1 MVTQMPHD
9 LIIRNGTLVDGTGS
23 APREADLAIDSGRI
37 SAIGERNTITGN
49 AARVIDAK
57 GLVISPGFID
67 PHTHYDAQIC
77 WDPLVSCSS
86 WHGVTSVIMG
96 NCGVGLAPCKPSER
110 DIATWNLVHVE
121 AIPYEVLNEGLTW
134 DWETFPQYMD
144 AADRR
149 GLGINAG
156 FLAALSPFRQ
166 WVMGDHAMERP
177 ASDEETA
184 HIRALLHDAIGAG
197 AFGFSL
203 TVMPQ
208 HLGYKAQPLACRL
221 ASHDE
226 LRSYA
231 GVLSDYQRGVIEIA
245 LTKQPSTV
253 SDKEYALLDLLSG
266 ASRRPVTWLNL
277 RDRDDQ
283 PNAWVETLEKVA
295 PLLARGCVPQV
306 AARPLIIEF
315 NLRNPF
321 LFASM
326 NSMKPVFGDKSTDAQ
341 KRVYADPD
349 FRRTFSEELKRRAV
363 LDDLWN
369 RATIKEANAS
379 ALKLLEWQT
388 VAEAARGR
396 SVDPLDA
403 FFDLAIEDDLN
414 LVYMMPLLDINEERV
429 ARKFSDPRTMIGISD
444 GGAHVDMLCNAG
456 YPTYLIGT
464 FVRDKHALSLEH
476 AIKRLTSE
484 PAAFFGITD
493 RGVLKPG
500 MAADIAIFDFDHI
513 ACPERPEIRF
523 DLPGGGRRLVTEAQ
537 GVKYTI
543 VNGTVLFEDGHHS
556 GALPGRV
563 LRSGA
568 SAA

>member
-1 MVTQMPHD
+1 MPHD
-9 LIIRNGTLVDGTGS
+9 LIISNGTIVDGTGA
-23 APREADLAIDSGRI
+23 APIEADLAIDGERI
-37 SAIGERNTITGN
+37 SAIGARGTITGN
-49 AARVIDAK
+49 ATRIIDAK
-57 GLVISPGFID
+57 GLVVTPGFID

-86 WHGVTSVIMG
+86 WHGVTSVVMG

-110 DIATWNLVHVE
+110 EVAAWNLVHVE
-121 AIPYEVLNEGLTW
+121 AIPYEVLNQGLTW

-144 AADRR
+144 AAEKR
-149 GLGINAG
+149 GLGINTG
-156 FLAALSPFRQ
+156 FLAALSPFRH
-166 WVMGDHAMERP
+166 WVMGEDAMSRA
-177 ASDEETA
+177 ASADETA
-184 HIRALLHDAIGAG
+184 RIRSLIHEAIGAG
-197 AFGFSL
+197 ALGFSL

-226 LRSYA
+226 LRAYA
-231 GVLSDYQRGVIEIA
+231 GVLHEYQRGVIEIA

-266 ASRRPVTWLNL
+266 ASGRPVTWLNL

-283 PNAWVETLEKVA
+283 PNAWLETLERVA
-295 PLLARGCVPQV
+295 PLLQRGCVPQV

-326 NSMKPVFGDKSTDAQ
+326 NSMKPVFGDKSPDAQ
-341 KRVYADPD
+341 KRVYADPA
-349 FRRTFSEELKRRAV
+349 FRRAFNEELRRRAV

-369 RATIKEANAS
+369 RATIKETAAP
-379 ALKLLEWQT
+379 ALKPLEWRT
-388 VAEAARGR
+388 VAEAAHARGL
-396 SVDPLDA
+396 DPLDA
-403 FFDLAIEDDLN
+403 FFDLSIEDDLN
-414 LVYMMPLLDINEERV
+414 LTFMMPLLDINEERV

-464 FVRDKHALSLEH
+464 FVRERRALSLEH
-476 AIKRLTSE
+476 AVKRITSE
-484 PAAFFGITD
+484 PAAFFGLND
-493 RGVLKPG
+493 RGMLKPG
-500 MAADIAIFDFDHI
+500 MAADIAIFDFDKI

-523 DLPGGGRRLVTEAQ
+523 DLPGGGRRLVTEAR
-537 GVKYTI
+537 GMKYVI
-543 VNGTVLFEDGHHS
+543 VNGSVLLEDGHHG
-556 GALPGRV
+556 GALPGHV
-563 LRSGA
+563 LRSH
-568 SAA
+568 

>member
-1 MVTQMPHD
+1 MPHD
-9 LIIRNGTLVDGTGS
+9 LIIRNGTLVDGTGA
-23 APREADLAIDSGRI
+23 APREADLAIDGGRI
-37 SAIGERNTITGN
+37 SAIGARASITGN

-166 WVMGDHAMERP
+166 WVMGDDAMERP
-177 ASDEETA
+177 ASIEETA

-221 ASHDE
+221 TSHDE

-231 GVLSDYQRGVIEIA
+231 SVLNDYQRGVIEIA

-266 ASRRPVTWLNL
+266 ASGRPVTWLNL

-283 PNAWVETLEKVA
+283 PNAWVETLERVA

-476 AIKRLTSE
+476 AIKRITSE

-500 MAADIAIFDFDHI
+500 MAADIAIFDFDRI

-543 VNGTVLFEDGHHS
+543 VNGSVLFEDGHHS

-563 LRSGA
+563 LRSGTPA
-568 SAA
+568 

>member
-1 MVTQMPHD
+1 MVTHMPHD

-23 APREADLAIDSGRI
+23 VPREADLAIDGDRI
-37 SAIGERNTITGN
+37 SAIGARNTITGN

-96 NCGVGLAPCKPSER
+96 NCGVGLAPCKPTER

-166 WVMGDHAMERP
+166 WVMGDDAMERP
-177 ASDEETA
+177 ASDEETS
-184 HIRALLHDAIGAG
+184 HIRALLHDAIAAG

-231 GVLSDYQRGVIEIA
+231 SVLNDYQRGVIEIA

-266 ASRRPVTWLNL
+266 ASGRPVTWLNL

-326 NSMKPVFGDKSTDAQ
+326 NSMKPIFGDKSTDAQ
-341 KRVYADPD
+341 KRIYADPD

-369 RATIKEANAS
+369 RATIKETSAS

-396 SVDPLDA
+396 SIDPLDA
-403 FFDLAIEDDLN
+403 FFDLAIGDDLN

-464 FVRDKHALSLEH
+464 FVRDKRALSLEH
-476 AIKRLTSE
+476 AIKRITSE

-500 MAADIAIFDFDHI
+500 MAADVVIFDFDHI
-513 ACPERPEIRF
+513 ACPERPEIRL

-537 GVKYTI
+537 GVKHTI

-568 SAA
+568 SAE

>member
-1 MVTQMPHD
+1 MPHD
-9 LIIRNGTLVDGTGS
+9 LIIRNGTLVDGTG
-23 APREADLAIDSGRI
+23 AAAREGDLAIDGGHI
-37 SAIGERNTITGN
+37 TAIGARGTLTGN

-57 GLVISPGFID
+57 GLVVSPGFID

-166 WVMGDHAMERP
+166 WVMGDSAMERA
-177 ASDEETA
+177 ASAAETA
-184 HIRALLHDAIGAG
+184 HIRSLLHEAIGAG

-226 LRSYA
+226 LRNYA
-231 GVLSDYQRGVIEIA
+231 GVLRDYNRGVVEIA

-253 SDKEYALLDLLSG
+253 SDKEYALLDLLSS
-266 ASRRPVTWLNL
+266 ASGRPVTWLNL

-283 PNAWVETLEKVA
+283 PNAWLETLEKVA
-295 PLLARGCVPQV
+295 PLLARGCIPQV
-306 AARPLIIEF
+306 AARPLIVEF

-326 NSMKPVFGDKSTDAQ
+326 NSMKAVFGDKSTDAQ
-341 KRVYADPD
+341 MRVYADPD
-349 FRRTFSEELKRRAV
+349 FRRTFGEELKRRAV

-369 RATIKEANAS
+369 RATIKEAHTP
-379 ALKLLEWQT
+379 ALKPFEWQT
-388 VAEAARGR
+388 IAEAARARGL
-396 SVDPLDA
+396 DPLQA
-403 FFDLAIEDDLN
+403 FFDLAIEDHLDLDFI
-414 LVYMMPLLDINEERV
+414 LPLLDINEERV

-464 FVRDKHALSLEH
+464 FVRDKRMLSLEH
-476 AIKRLTSE
+476 AIKRITSE
-484 PAAFFGITD
+484 PAAFFGIAD
-493 RGVLKPG
+493 RGTLKPG
-500 MAADIAIFDFDHI
+500 MAADLAIFDFDHI

-543 VNGTVLFEDGHHS
+543 VNGSVLFEDGHHS

-563 LRSGA
+563 LRSG
-568 SAA
+568 SPAA

>member
-1 MVTQMPHD
+1 MPMPHD
-9 LIIRNGTLVDGTGS
+9 LIIRNGTLVDGTGA
-23 APREADLAIDSGRI
+23 APREGDLAIDGGRI
-37 SAIGERNTITGN
+37 TAIGARGTLTGN
-49 AARVIDAK
+49 AARVINAK
-57 GLVISPGFID
+57 GLVVSPGFID

-110 DIATWNLVHVE
+110 DIAAWNLVHVE
-121 AIPYEVLNEGLTW
+121 AIPYEVLQEGLTW
-134 DWETFPQYMD
+134 DWETFPQYLD

-166 WVMGDHAMERP
+166 WVMGDDAMERE
-177 ASDEETA
+177 ASADETA
-184 HIRALLHDAIGAG
+184 HIRSLLHEAIGAG

-226 LRSYA
+226 LRNYA
-231 GVLSDYQRGVIEIA
+231 GVLYDYNRGVVEIA

-253 SDKEYALLDLLSG
+253 SDKEYALLDLLSS
-266 ASRRPVTWLNL
+266 ASGRPVTWLNL

-283 PNAWVETLEKVA
+283 PNAWLETLEKVA
-295 PLLARGCVPQV
+295 PLLARGCLPQV
-306 AARPLIIEF
+306 AARPLIVEF

-326 NSMKPVFGDKSTDAQ
+326 NSMKAVFGDKSTDAQ
-341 KRVYADPD
+341 MRVYADPD
-349 FRRTFSEELKRRAV
+349 FRRTFGEELKRRAV

-369 RATIKEANAS
+369 RATIKEAHS
-379 ALKLLEWQT
+379 PALKPFEWKT
-388 VAEAARGR
+388 IAEAARARGL
-396 SVDPLDA
+396 DPLQA
-403 FFDLAIEDDLN
+403 FFDLAIEDHLELDF
-414 LVYMMPLLDINEERV
+414 MIPLLDINEERV
-429 ARKFSDPRTMIGISD
+429 ARKFTDPRTMIGISD

-464 FVRDKHALSLEH
+464 FVRDKRMLSLEH
-476 AIKRLTSE
+476 AIKRITSE
-484 PAAFFGITD
+484 PAAFFGIAD
-493 RGVLKPG
+493 RGTLKPG
-500 MAADIAIFDFDHI
+500 MAADLAIFDFDHI

-537 GVKYTI
+537 GVKYTV
-543 VNGTVLFEDGHHS
+543 VNGSVLFEDGHHS

-563 LRSGA
+563 LRSG
-568 SAA
+568 SLAA